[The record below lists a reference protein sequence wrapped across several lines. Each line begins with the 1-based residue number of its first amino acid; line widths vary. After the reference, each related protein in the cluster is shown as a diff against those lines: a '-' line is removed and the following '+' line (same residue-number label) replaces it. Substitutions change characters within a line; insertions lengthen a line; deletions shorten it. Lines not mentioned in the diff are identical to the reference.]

1 MAFLFECL
9 SLPMQLQPIEKIS
22 EGFSNQYLVQ
32 GFGVVAGGLLC
43 LLVSSYLALPIV
55 IIGIGLLA
63 VRTGVLVDTKEFKYK
78 LYREIF
84 GISFG
89 TWKSLK
95 NTSGLVLKL
104 TISQSTIAGMNPGL
118 GTYRST
124 SIKTRTF
131 DVLLIRD
138 GTQPKQL
145 NDFVN
150 YKPARRTAV
159 IISKTLNIPFT
170 DKVADKIS
178 QNKAKRRK

>member
-1 MAFLFECL
+1 M
-9 SLPMQLQPIEKIS
+9 PLQPIEKIS

-32 GFGVVAGGLLC
+32 GVGVVAGGLLC
-43 LLVSSYLALPIV
+43 LLVSPYLTLPIV
-55 IIGIGLLA
+55 IVGIGLLA

-95 NTSGLVLKL
+95 DTSELVLKL
-104 TISQSTIAGMNPGL
+104 NVSKSSVGGMNPGL

-124 SIKTRTF
+124 VIKTRTF
-131 DVLLIRD
+131 DVLLISD
-138 GTQPKQL
+138 GIQPKQL

-159 IISKTLNIPFT
+159 VISKTLNIPLT

-178 QNKAKRRK
+178 QNKAKRRR